1 MIASLS
7 IPGIIAIFVL
17 LVVYTFLITEK
28 LPKVLVSIL
37 GAATLIV
44 LQVFNTH
51 DATPQENAFQFVA
64 HNLDILGFVI
74 GMMVLVGI
82 VRESGFFE
90 SAAIY
95 LVKLV
100 KGRPVALLIA
110 IGYLTL
116 VMTTFL
122 SNIPTVLI
130 LTPVVLVLV
139 KQLKLPVL
147 PYLFTLVVMAN
158 IGGAMTPISDPTT
171 YYQAKTVGLSFMEV
185 MSNSGL
191 IVLILSV
198 VSIAYIL
205 LVFRKQLAQ
214 AAKQDTDVSTFD
226 PKSALEDHYI
236 LKVGIPIIIL
246 SVLLMVLKDAIASTF
261 GIQLDNA
268 TITVTSAFLCILIFH
283 KDPRSVLRNLIDW
296 EIIFFFIGLFI
307 VVGAL
312 EFTHVIEMLADSLVS
327 ITGGN
332 LTQLAL
338 LLSVGSGLL
347 STFIDNVPYNITM
360 VSAIQAM
367 EASSI
372 WVYPL
377 WWALN
382 LGTSIGGFGSPIAAA
397 CNVIIFGQAEEEKI
411 HVLFA
416 KYLALALPLVIIHS
430 LISFMVIWARYLQ

>member
-246 SVLLMVLKDAIASTF
+246 SVLLMVLKDDI
-261 GIQLDNA
+261 
-268 TITVTSAFLCILIFH
+268 
-283 KDPRSVLRNLIDW
+283 
-296 EIIFFFIGLFI
+296 
-307 VVGAL
+307 
-312 EFTHVIEMLADSLVS
+312 
-327 ITGGN
+327 
-332 LTQLAL
+332 
-338 LLSVGSGLL
+338 
-347 STFIDNVPYNITM
+347 
-360 VSAIQAM
+360 
-367 EASSI
+367 
-372 WVYPL
+372 
-377 WWALN
+377 
-382 LGTSIGGFGSPIAAA
+382 
-397 CNVIIFGQAEEEKI
+397 
-411 HVLFA
+411 
-416 KYLALALPLVIIHS
+416 
-430 LISFMVIWARYLQ
+430 

>member
-139 KQLKLPVL
+139 
-147 PYLFTLVVMAN
+147 
-158 IGGAMTPISDPTT
+158 
-171 YYQAKTVGLSFMEV
+171 
-185 MSNSGL
+185 
-191 IVLILSV
+191 
-198 VSIAYIL
+198 
-205 LVFRKQLAQ
+205 
-214 AAKQDTDVSTFD
+214 
-226 PKSALEDHYI
+226 
-236 LKVGIPIIIL
+236 
-246 SVLLMVLKDAIASTF
+246 
-261 GIQLDNA
+261 
-268 TITVTSAFLCILIFH
+268 
-283 KDPRSVLRNLIDW
+283 
-296 EIIFFFIGLFI
+296 
-307 VVGAL
+307 
-312 EFTHVIEMLADSLVS
+312 
-327 ITGGN
+327 
-332 LTQLAL
+332 
-338 LLSVGSGLL
+338 
-347 STFIDNVPYNITM
+347 
-360 VSAIQAM
+360 
-367 EASSI
+367 
-372 WVYPL
+372 
-377 WWALN
+377 
-382 LGTSIGGFGSPIAAA
+382 
-397 CNVIIFGQAEEEKI
+397 
-411 HVLFA
+411 
-416 KYLALALPLVIIHS
+416 
-430 LISFMVIWARYLQ
+430 